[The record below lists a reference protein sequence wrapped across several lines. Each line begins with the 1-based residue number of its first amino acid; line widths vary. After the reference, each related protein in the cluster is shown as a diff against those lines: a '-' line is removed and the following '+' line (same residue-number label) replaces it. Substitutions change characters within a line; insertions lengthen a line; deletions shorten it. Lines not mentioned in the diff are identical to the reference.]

1 VSGRVR
7 AATACTH
14 YWLTRSCFGTLSA
27 GQTIIEY
34 PTLYFGS
41 FEHTDRL
48 STLIGSAEYTDSADI
63 APAKKAIA
71 VLCGQS
77 NDQVA
82 EEEEGEIVESAME
95 VDALQLHS
103 PSSAA
108 PISHTSPTSS
118 TGNKVVAFSKDL
130 LCLEYGTDDEEDNGG
145 KDIADIVPMVVEK
158 AKKVNFAAPG
168 RINSSNVADI
178 VGSMKQFIDST
189 LASPPETQVSPADA
203 AAALFA
209 PRPGSSTVGGAQSV
223 FGANK
228 PSAGAAATASQDAV
242 DVLDVDGIAEEIGED
257 GNEEFLAAL
266 KDLAGKD
273 IEALKAII
281 AAAEM
286 EEDEEGDGEGSET
299 SGDSSDV
306 GDGSSDS
313 DEVDGES

>member
-1 VSGRVR
+1 LLCS
-7 AATACTH
+7 T
-14 YWLTRSCFGTLSA
+14 

-41 FEHTDRL
+41 YEHTDRL
-48 STLIGSAEYTDSADI
+48 STLIGSAENNDTADI
-63 APAKKAIA
+63 APVKKSIA

-77 NDQVA
+77 HNAAA
-82 EEEEGEIVESAME
+82 EEEEGEVAESAME

-103 PSSAA
+103 PSSTAA
-108 PISHTSPTSS
+108 TSS
-118 TGNKVVAFSKDL
+118 ADGRASGARTGSKVVAFSKDL
-130 LCLEYGTDDEEDNGG
+130 LCLEYGTDDEEDAGE

-158 AKKVNFAAPG
+158 AKKVDFAAPG
-168 RINSSNVADI
+168 RINSNNVADI

-189 LASPPETQVSPADA
+189 LASPPEVQVSATDA

-209 PRPGSSTVGGAQSV
+209 PRAGSAPAPTSTSSAQSS
-223 FGANK
+223 AKK
-228 PSAGAAATASQDAV
+228 PVASASAAHMVTQDTTTAAAEEV
-242 DVLDVDGIAEEIGED
+242 EVLDVEGIAEEIGEE

-286 EEDEEGDGEGSET
+286 EEDDDEEGSED
-299 SGDSSDV
+299 SESSEDSSSD
-306 GDGSSDS
+306 DSSES
-313 DEVDGES
+313 GEVEEES